1 MVAKSLLAPIRTFP
15 PRTNLRSNP
24 PPSANPSYAHVWKSK
39 CRWKNILTWNRFDK
53 CRSFKWWGLRTKNII
68 NAQHQR
74 FFKKSN
80 QQKETRKRNWPFK
93 QLVVRLD
100 VQTSTELN
108 VHDSVFLYFFVVSMR
123 FFFVFSRAARRG
135 EVVGKFEQLMGVWGL
150 WGWLRLVEPDEIYIR
165 NYSRKFGRPAR
176 NIKDPGIFPSRLYT
190 VQFESI
196 ILLNIQWNFFLN
208 TLPTSVTLL
217 CKVKKGVSREITWDS
232 FSRLDVTNGLCPAL
246 LCLFFLVYV

>member
-1 MVAKSLLAPIRTFP
+1 MCMFLCFCISLLY
-15 PRTNLRSNP
+15 LC
-24 PPSANPSYAHVWKSK
+24 V
-39 CRWKNILTWNRFDK
+39 
-53 CRSFKWWGLRTKNII
+53 SFL
-68 NAQHQR
+68 
-74 FFKKSN
+74 FFC
-80 QQKETRKRNWPFK
+80 
-93 QLVVRLD
+93 
-100 VQTSTELN
+100 
-108 VHDSVFLYFFVVSMR
+108 M
-123 FFFVFSRAARRG
+123 RAARRG

-217 CKVKKGVSREITWDS
+217 CKVKKGFPGKLFEIPSLVWM
-232 FSRLDVTNGLCPAL
+232 LAMVCVL
-246 LCLFFLVYV
+246 LCCVCFPCVCLSFAKSSEVYLDLFVKATNTISAQSVIQPNRSLTHNLNIKIL